1 MLHKKL
7 LIQSLFILLL
17 IVGCASQPIKPIML
31 LDGETSSN
39 SITFKTDEIKAECKI
54 GCKTYSVSS
63 DEWCDCMYKC
73 IRNVIDENS
82 LEDED
87 EYLIIPVEGCSIDD
101 FKNKLTK

>member
-1 MLHKKL
+1 MRLFPVKMLF
-7 LIQSLFILLL
+7 ISILLL
-17 IVGCASQPIKPIML
+17 IVGCATKPIKPIMII
-31 LDGETSSN
+31 DGYINTIST
-39 SITFKTDEIKAECKI
+39 TFTNDGINDECKKE
-54 GCKTYSVSS
+54 CKTSIVST

-73 IRNVIDENS
+73 IRNIINENS

>member
-1 MLHKKL
+1 MIRR
-7 LIQSLFILLL
+7 LIILLL
-17 IVGCASQPIKPIML
+17 IVGCAPQPIKSIMI

-101 FKNKLTK
+101 FKNKLTKD

>member
-1 MLHKKL
+1 MIRR
-7 LIQSLFILLL
+7 LIILLL
-17 IVGCASQPIKPIML
+17 IVGCAP
-31 LDGETSSN
+31 
-39 SITFKTDEIKAECKI
+39 KTVTLNYDEIKAECKI
-54 GCKTYSVSS
+54 GCKAYSVSS

>member
-1 MLHKKL
+1 MKRYKL
-7 LIQSLFILLL
+7 LLIVLL
-17 IVGCASQPIKPIML
+17 IVGCATKPIKPIMII
-31 LDGETSSN
+31 DGTINTGST
-39 SITFKTDEIKAECKI
+39 TFTTDGINDECKKE
-54 GCKTYSVSS
+54 CKTSIVST

-101 FKNKLTK
+101 FKNKLTN